1 MTRATTAKKA
11 ASTPAA
17 AQVHPG
23 GPGFTAFVG
32 TGPGDPDLLTV
43 RAVRLIEDADV
54 VITEDPGHA
63 DLVAV
68 VRARAAQVGDE
79 TAEIG
84 RAHV

>member
-1 MTRATTAKKA
+1 MTRATTAKSA
-11 ASTPAA
+11 APTPAAPAA
-17 AQVHPG
+17 AQPG
-23 GPGFTAFVG
+23 GVSFVG

-68 VRARAAQVGDE
+68 VRGRAAVAGEVDPE
-79 TAEIG
+79 A
-84 RAHV
+84 AHHS